1 MKKFF
6 YFILLTLSISIY
18 GMQFDKFN
26 ERVYFDRSNQEDKM
40 RTDNIK
46 LNINIEKAYA
56 DIIVFE
62 FVDFQ
67 KIKQENIHFNKE
79 NSLMLK
85 LKNYDVYF
93 LKSDIQEILDEKN
106 SKEKIPDKISNY
118 KYKKWRQQYRAT
130 EIAITKLFNQGR
142 FKAYTKNSKEISDF
156 QKGDFG
162 MIYCYYKKLNVCNQ
176 GMYHSI
182 ADQNNEII
190 WYDEYRFYN
199 HSIPKR
205 EVIKKYLKDE
215 YQIEIE

>member
-1 MKKFF
+1 MKIFF
-6 YFILLTLSISIY
+6 YFTLLTLSIY

-26 ERVYFDRSNQEDKM
+26 ERVYFDRANQEDKM

-67 KIKQENIHFNKE
+67 KIEQEDLYFDNK
-79 NSLMLK
+79 NSLILK
-85 LKNYDVYF
+85 LKNYDIYF
-93 LKSDIQEILDEKN
+93 LKLDIQEILNEKN

-130 EIAITKLFNQGR
+130 EIAITKLFNLGR
-142 FKAYTKNSKEISDF
+142 FKAYTKNSEEINDF
-156 QKGDFG
+156 QKGDLG
-162 MIYCYYKKLNVCNQ
+162 MIYCYYKKYNVCNQ
-176 GMYHSI
+176 GMYRSI

-199 HSIPKR
+199 HNIPKK
-205 EVIKKYLKDE
+205 EVVTKYLKDE
-215 YQIEIE
+215 YQIEIK